1 MNYSQ
6 TASKILSLIGGKENL
21 SNISH
26 CATRL
31 RLNLVDS
38 SNINKSEVEGVEG
51 VVSVVEKAGQFQII
65 IGLNVDKVYGE
76 LEKLTGKINSA
87 SVVEESKEKT
97 NLISSIF
104 SSISGIFAPLLPIL
118 AGSGIL
124 RGLTL
129 LSVQMGILQEASG
142 TYEILSIASMSVF
155 HFLPV
160 MLAFSSGKRF
170 GVSPYISAI
179 IGAALINPA
188 FIDLMGSQGNGAIT
202 AFMGIPVVLMDYS
215 ATVIP
220 IIFAILVY
228 SYLGKALEKYIP
240 VGMQL
245 VFVPLI
251 SLFIMIPFT
260 MIVIG
265 PIGVYGGEFIASIV
279 NNLIE
284 SSGLLAGI
292 VVGGG
297 WSVLV
302 SFGLHWAVNPI
313 MINNVSTVGYDYIVP
328 LTFACNFAVIGT
340 ALGVFLKSRDKKRKN
355 FNLTGII
362 TIALSGIIEPT
373 LYGTLVK
380 NKMLFLCQI
389 IGGAIGGAFMGFFK
403 VSSNAFVFGGCTTIP
418 AFVGG
423 NLTAAIIGLLISVA
437 VSAVLSY
444 IVVAREEKAIEKKE
458 IA

>member
-1 MNYSQ
+1 MNYKK
-6 TASKILSLIGGKENL
+6 TGETILNLIGGKENIV
-21 SNISH
+21 NMTH

-31 RLNLVDS
+31 RFNLADT
-38 SNINKSEVEGVEG
+38 SNIDVKAVEDVEG
-51 VVSVVEKAGQFQII
+51 VVSVVEKAGQFQIV
-65 IGLNVDKVYGE
+65 IGLDVEKVYVE
-76 LEKLTGKINSA
+76 IEKITGIVGSA
-87 SVVEESKEKT
+87 KVEESSDEKPGII
-97 NLISSIF
+97 NSIF
-104 SSISGIFAPLLPIL
+104 SSISGIFAPLLPVL

-129 LSVQMGILQEASG
+129 LATQLGLLQEGSG
-142 TYEILSIASMSVF
+142 TYKILTVASMSIF
-155 HFLPV
+155 YFLPV

-179 IGAALINPA
+179 IGAALIHPDFMA
-188 FIDLMGSQGNGAIT
+188 LMGTSGNGAT
-202 AFMGIPVVLMDYS
+202 TNFLGIPVVLMDYS

-220 IIFAILVY
+220 IIFAIWVY
-228 SYLGKALEKYIP
+228 SFLGKFLEKHIP
-240 VGMQL
+240 TGMQL

-251 SLFIMIPFT
+251 SFAIMIPFT

-265 PIGVYGGEFIASIV
+265 PIGVYGGEFIAKIV

-284 SSGLLAGI
+284 SSGLLSGI
-292 VVGGG
+292 VIGGG

-313 MINNVSTVGYDYIVP
+313 MINNVSTIGYDYIVP

-340 ALGVFLKSRDKKRKN
+340 ALGVFLKSKNQKTKN

-380 NKMLFLCQI
+380 NRMLFLSQI
-389 IGGAIGGAFMGFFK
+389 IGGAVGGAFMGYYK
-403 VSSNAFVFGGCTTIP
+403 VSSNAFVFGGVTTIP

-423 NLTAAIIGLLISVA
+423 NLGAAIIGLIISVV
-437 VSAVLSY
+437 VSAVLAY
-444 IVVAREEKAIEKKE
+444 IFVAREEKKSKSK
-458 IA
+458 

>member
-1 MNYSQ
+1 MNYSK
-6 TASKILSLIGGKENL
+6 TAKDIFLLIGGKENL
-21 SNISH
+21 TNISH

-38 SNINKSEVEGVEG
+38 SKVDKKAVEEVDG

-65 IGLNVDKVYGE
+65 IGLDVDKVYVE
-76 LEKLTGKINSA
+76 FEKLTGIVRSANS
-87 SVVEESKEKT
+87 EEKSQEKAGI
-97 NLISSIF
+97 ISSIF
-104 SSISGIFAPLLPIL
+104 SSISGIFAPLLPVL

-129 LSVQMGILQEASG
+129 LAVQVGFIKEGTG
-142 TYEILSIASMSVF
+142 TYTILTVASTTVIY
-155 HFLPV
+155 FLPV
-160 MLAFSSGKRF
+160 LLAFSSGKRF

-179 IGAALINPA
+179 IGAALIHPNLIA
-188 FIDLMGSQGNGAIT
+188 LMGTQGNGAT
-202 AFMGIPVVLMDYS
+202 TTFMGIKAVLMNYS

-220 IIFAILVY
+220 IIFAIWIY
-228 SYLGKALEKYIP
+228 SFLGKFLEKHIP
-240 VGMQL
+240 TGMQL
-245 VFVPLI
+245 VFIPLI
-251 SLFIMIPFT
+251 SLAVMIPFT
-260 MIVIG
+260 IIAIG

-284 SSGLLAGI
+284 SSGLVAGI

-313 MINNVSTVGYDYIVP
+313 MINNVSTIGHDYIVP

-340 ALGVFLKSRDKKRKN
+340 ALGVFLKSKDKKRKN

-380 NKMLFLCQI
+380 NRMLFLSQI
-389 IGGAIGGAFMGFFK
+389 IGGAVGGAFMGFFK
-403 VSSNAFVFGGCTTIP
+403 VSSSAFVFGGCTTLP

-423 NLTAAIIGLLISVA
+423 NFMAAIIGLIISVI
-437 VSAVLSY
+437 VSAVLAY
-444 IVVAREEKAIEKKE
+444 IFVAREEKNL
-458 IA
+458 

>member
-1 MNYSQ
+1 MNYKE
-6 TASKILSLIGGKENL
+6 TAKEILTLVGGQDNL
-21 SNISH
+21 ANISH

-31 RLNLVDS
+31 RLNLIDSTIVDQHAVE
-38 SNINKSEVEGVEG
+38 EVDG

-65 IGLNVDKVYGE
+65 IGLDVDKVYNE
-76 LEKLTGKINSA
+76 FEKLIGKINTSNEQA
-87 SVVEESKEKT
+87 VEEKKGV
-97 NLISSIF
+97 ISSIF
-104 SSISGIFAPLLPIL
+104 SAVSGIFAPLLPVL

-129 LSVQMGILQEASG
+129 LAVQLGLLQQSSG
-142 TYEILSIASMSVF
+142 TYEILTVASMSVF
-155 HFLPV
+155 YFLPV

-179 IGAALINPA
+179 IGAALIHPD
-188 FIDLMGSQGNGAIT
+188 FIALMGSQGNGAT
-202 AFMGIPVVLMDYS
+202 TSFMSIPVVLMNYS

-220 IIFAILVY
+220 IIFAIWVY
-228 SYLGKALEKYIP
+228 SFLGKFLEKHIP
-240 VGMQL
+240 TGMQL

-251 SLFIMIPFT
+251 SLFIMVPFT
-260 MIVIG
+260 MIAIG
-265 PIGVYGGEFIASIV
+265 PLGVYGGELIAKVV
-279 NNLIE
+279 NSLIE

-313 MINNVSTVGYDYIVP
+313 MINNVSTIGFDYIVP

-340 ALGVFLKSRDKKRKN
+340 ALGVVLKTKDAKKKN

-380 NKMLFLCQI
+380 NKMLFLSQI
-389 IGGAIGGAFMGFFK
+389 IGGAVGGAFMGFCK

-423 NLTAAIIGLLISVA
+423 NLTAAIIGLVISVI
-437 VSAVLSY
+437 VSAVLAY
-444 IVVAREEKAIEKKE
+444 TFVAREEKLTGK
-458 IA
+458 

>member
-1 MNYSQ
+1 MNYKH
-6 TASKILSLIGGKENL
+6 TAKEILTLVGGKENL

-31 RLNLVDS
+31 RLKLINSSIVDRS
-38 SNINKSEVEGVEG
+38 AVEEVEG
-51 VVSVVEKAGQFQII
+51 VVSVVEKAGFFQII
-65 IGLNVDKVYGE
+65 IGLDVDKVYAE
-76 LEKLTGKINSA
+76 FEKLTGKIESTNA
-87 SVVEESKEKT
+87 STDGEDGAD
-97 NLISSIF
+97 NAGIISSIF
-104 SSISGIFAPLLPIL
+104 SAISGIFAPLLPIL

-129 LSVQMGILQEASG
+129 LAVQVGILQQGSG
-142 TYEILSIASMSVF
+142 TYEILTVASMTVF

-179 IGAALINPA
+179 IGAALINPD
-188 FIDLMGSQGNGAIT
+188 FYVLMGSQGNGAT
-202 AFMGIPVVLMDYS
+202 TSFLGIPVVLMDYS

-220 IIFAILVY
+220 IILSIWAY
-228 SYLGKALEKYIP
+228 SYLEKTLEKYIP
-240 VGMQL
+240 IGMQL

-260 MIVIG
+260 MIAIG
-265 PIGVYGGEFIASIV
+265 PLGVYGGELIANVV
-279 NNLIE
+279 NYLIE

-292 VVGGG
+292 IVGGG

-313 MINNVSTVGYDYIVP
+313 MINNVSTIGYDYIVP

-340 ALGVFLKSRDKKRKN
+340 ALGVFLKSKDTKKKN

-389 IGGAIGGAFMGFFK
+389 IGGAVGGAFMGFFK
-403 VSSNAFVFGGCTTIP
+403 VSSNAFVFGGVTTIP

-423 NLTAAIIGLLISVA
+423 NLAAAIIGLLISVV
-437 VSAVLSY
+437 VSAILAY
-444 IVVAREEKAIEKKE
+444 LCVAREEKD
-458 IA
+458 

>member
-1 MNYSQ
+1 MNYKQ
-6 TASKILSLIGGKENL
+6 TAKEILTLVGGKENL

-31 RLNLVDS
+31 RLKLVNS
-38 SNINKSEVEGVEG
+38 SIVDRSAVEEVEG
-51 VVSVVEKAGQFQII
+51 VVSVVEKAGFFQII
-65 IGLNVDKVYGE
+65 IGLDVDKVYAE
-76 LEKLTGKINSA
+76 FEKLTGKIESTNSSA
-87 SVVEESKEKT
+87 DGEDGGDD
-97 NLISSIF
+97 NAGIISSIF
-104 SSISGIFAPLLPIL
+104 SAISGIFAPLLPIL

-129 LSVQMGILQEASG
+129 LAVQVGILQQGSG
-142 TYEILSIASMSVF
+142 TYEILTVASMTVF

-179 IGAALINPA
+179 IGAALINPD
-188 FIDLMGSQGNGAIT
+188 FYVLMGSQGNGAT
-202 AFMGIPVVLMDYS
+202 TSFLGIPVVLMDYS

-220 IIFAILVY
+220 IILSIWAY
-228 SYLGKALEKYIP
+228 SYLEKTLEKYIP
-240 VGMQL
+240 IGMQL

-260 MIVIG
+260 MIAIG
-265 PIGVYGGEFIASIV
+265 PLGVYGGELIANVV
-279 NNLIE
+279 NYLIE

-292 VVGGG
+292 IVGGG

-313 MINNVSTVGYDYIVP
+313 MINNVSTIGYDYIVP

-340 ALGVFLKSRDKKRKN
+340 ALGVFLKSKDTKKKN

-389 IGGAIGGAFMGFFK
+389 IGGAVGGAFMGFFK
-403 VSSNAFVFGGCTTIP
+403 VSSNAFVFGGVTTIP

-423 NLTAAIIGLLISVA
+423 NLAAAIIGLLISVV
-437 VSAVLSY
+437 VSAILAY
-444 IVVAREEKAIEKKE
+444 ICVAREEKD
-458 IA
+458 

>member
-1 MNYSQ
+1 MNYKQ
-6 TASKILSLIGGKENL
+6 TAQEILTLVGGKENV
-21 SNISH
+21 SNLSH

-31 RLNLVDS
+31 RLQLITSSTVDH
-38 SNINKSEVEGVEG
+38 KAVEEVDG
-51 VVSVVEKAGQFQII
+51 VVSVVEKAGIFQII
-65 IGLNVDKVYGE
+65 IGLDVDKVYAE
-76 LEKLTGKINSA
+76 FEKLIGKIESTKSNT
-87 SVVEESKEKT
+87 VRDEEGDRSDI
-97 NLISSIF
+97 ISTIF
-104 SSISGIFAPLLPIL
+104 SAISGIFAPLLPIL

-129 LSVQMGILQEASG
+129 LAVQVGILQQGSG
-142 TYEILSIASMSVF
+142 TYEILTIASMTVF

-179 IGAALINPA
+179 IGAALINPE
-188 FIDLMGSQGNGAIT
+188 FYVLMGSQGNGAT
-202 AFMGIPVVLMDYS
+202 TSFLGIPVVLMDYS

-220 IIFAILVY
+220 IILSIWAY
-228 SYLGKALEKYIP
+228 SYVEKTLEKYIP
-240 VGMQL
+240 IGMQL

-251 SLFIMIPFT
+251 SLFIMVPFT
-260 MIVIG
+260 MIAIG
-265 PIGVYGGEFIASIV
+265 PLGVYGGEMIASIV
-279 NNLIE
+279 NYLME
-284 SSGLLAGI
+284 SSGLLAGVI
-292 VVGGG
+292 VGGG

-313 MINNVSTVGYDYIVP
+313 MINNVSTIGLDYIVP

-340 ALGVFLKSRDKKRKN
+340 ALGVFLKTKDTKKKH

-380 NKMLFLCQI
+380 NRMLFLCQI
-389 IGGAIGGAFMGFFK
+389 IGGAVGGAFMGFFR
-403 VSSNAFVFGGCTTIP
+403 VSSNAFVFGGVTTIP

-423 NLTAAIIGLLISVA
+423 NLAAAIIGLLISVV
-437 VSAVLSY
+437 VSAILAY
-444 IVVAREEKAIEKKE
+444 ICVAREEKNEQV
-458 IA
+458 

>member
-1 MNYSQ
+1 MNYSK
-6 TASKILSLIGGKENL
+6 TAKDIFLLIGGKENL
-21 SNISH
+21 TNISH

-38 SNINKSEVEGVEG
+38 SKVDKKAVEEVDG

-65 IGLNVDKVYGE
+65 IGLDVDKVYVE
-76 LEKLTGKINSA
+76 FEKLTGIVRSANS
-87 SVVEESKEKT
+87 EEKSQEKAGI
-97 NLISSIF
+97 ISSIF
-104 SSISGIFAPLLPIL
+104 SSISGIFAPLLPVL

-129 LSVQMGILQEASG
+129 LAVQVGFIKEGTG
-142 TYEILSIASMSVF
+142 TYTILTVASTSVF
-155 HFLPV
+155 YFLPV
-160 MLAFSSGKRF
+160 LLAFSSGKRF

-179 IGAALINPA
+179 IGAALIHPNLIA
-188 FIDLMGSQGNGAIT
+188 LMGTQGNGAT
-202 AFMGIPVVLMDYS
+202 TTFMGIKAVLMNYS

-220 IIFAILVY
+220 IIFAIWIY
-228 SYLGKALEKYIP
+228 SFLGKFLEKHIP
-240 VGMQL
+240 TGMQL
-245 VFVPLI
+245 VFIPLI
-251 SLFIMIPFT
+251 SLAVMIPFT
-260 MIVIG
+260 IIAIG

-284 SSGLLAGI
+284 SSGLVAGI

-313 MINNVSTVGYDYIVP
+313 MINNVSTIGHDYIVP

-340 ALGVFLKSRDKKRKN
+340 ALGVFLKSKDKKRKN

-380 NKMLFLCQI
+380 NRMLFLSQI
-389 IGGAIGGAFMGFFK
+389 IGGAVGGAFMGFFK
-403 VSSNAFVFGGCTTIP
+403 VSSSAFVFGGCTTLP

-423 NLTAAIIGLLISVA
+423 NFMAAIIGLIISVI
-437 VSAVLSY
+437 VSAVLAY
-444 IVVAREEKAIEKKE
+444 IFVAREEKNL
-458 IA
+458 

>member
-1 MNYSQ
+1 MNYKQ
-6 TASKILSLIGGKENL
+6 TAKEILTLVGGKENL
-21 SNISH
+21 SSISH

-31 RLNLVDS
+31 RLKLINSSIVDS
-38 SNINKSEVEGVEG
+38 SAVEEVEG
-51 VVSVVEKAGQFQII
+51 VVSVVEKAGFFQII
-65 IGLNVDKVYGE
+65 IGLDVDKVYAE
-76 LEKLTGKINSA
+76 FEKLTGRIESTNSSTDGEDGA
-87 SVVEESKEKT
+87 D
-97 NLISSIF
+97 NAGIISSIF
-104 SSISGIFAPLLPIL
+104 SAISGIFAPLLPIL

-129 LSVQMGILQEASG
+129 LAVQVGILQQGSG
-142 TYEILSIASMSVF
+142 TYEILTVASMTVF

-179 IGAALINPA
+179 IGAALINPD
-188 FIDLMGSQGNGAIT
+188 FYVLMGSQGNGAT
-202 AFMGIPVVLMDYS
+202 TSFLGIPVVLMDYS

-220 IIFAILVY
+220 IILSIWAY
-228 SYLGKALEKYIP
+228 SYLGKTLEKYIP
-240 VGMQL
+240 IGMQL

-260 MIVIG
+260 MIAIG
-265 PIGVYGGEFIASIV
+265 PLGVYGGELIANVV
-279 NNLIE
+279 NYLIE

-292 VVGGG
+292 IVGGG

-313 MINNVSTVGYDYIVP
+313 MINNVSTIGYDYIVP

-340 ALGVFLKSRDKKRKN
+340 ALGVFLKSKDTKKKN

-389 IGGAIGGAFMGFFK
+389 IGGAVGGAFMGFFQI
-403 VSSNAFVFGGCTTIP
+403 SSNAFVFGGVTTIP

-423 NLTAAIIGLLISVA
+423 NLAAAIIGLLISVV
-437 VSAVLSY
+437 VSAILAY
-444 IVVAREEKAIEKKE
+444 ICVAREEKD
-458 IA
+458 

>member
-1 MNYSQ
+1 MNYSE
-6 TASKILSLIGGKENL
+6 TAKEILSLVGGEENL
-21 SNISH
+21 ANISH

-31 RLNLVDS
+31 RLNLIDS
-38 SNINKSEVEGVEG
+38 SNVDHSAVEAVEG

-65 IGLNVDKVYGE
+65 IGLDVDKVYAE
-76 LEKLTGKINSA
+76 LEKLTGKINSSSA
-87 SVVEESKEKT
+87 GQENEEKAGVVSG
-97 NLISSIF
+97 IF
-104 SSISGIFAPLLPIL
+104 SAISGIFAPLLPVL

-129 LSVQMGILQEASG
+129 LAVQAGILQEGTG
-142 TYEILSIASMSVF
+142 TYTILTVASMSVF
-155 HFLPV
+155 YFLPV

-179 IGAALINPA
+179 IAAALINPD
-188 FIDLMGSQGNGAIT
+188 FIALMGSQGNGAT
-202 AFMGIPVVLMDYS
+202 TSFMGIKVVLMNYS

-220 IIFAILVY
+220 IIFAIWVY

-265 PIGVYGGEFIASIV
+265 PLGVYGGEFIANIV
-279 NNLIE
+279 NSLIE

-313 MINNVSTVGYDYIVP
+313 MINNVSTIGYDYIVP

-340 ALGVFLKSRDKKRKN
+340 ALGVFLKSRDTKRKN

-380 NKMLFLCQI
+380 NRMLFLSQI
-389 IGGAIGGAFMGFFK
+389 IGGATGGAFMGFCK

-423 NLTAAIIGLLISVA
+423 NLTAAIIGLLISVV
-437 VSAVLSY
+437 VSAVLAY
-444 IVVAREEKAIEKKE
+444 IFVAREEKKLEA
-458 IA
+458 

>member
-1 MNYSQ
+1 MNYKQ
-6 TASKILSLIGGKENL
+6 TAKEILTLVGGKENL

-31 RLNLVDS
+31 RLKLINSSIVDRS
-38 SNINKSEVEGVEG
+38 AVEEVEG
-51 VVSVVEKAGQFQII
+51 VVSVVEKAGFFQII
-65 IGLNVDKVYGE
+65 IGLDVDKVYAE
-76 LEKLTGKINSA
+76 FEKLTGKI
-87 SVVEESKEKT
+87 ESTKSSTEGEDGAD
-97 NLISSIF
+97 NVGIISSIF
-104 SSISGIFAPLLPIL
+104 SAISGIFAPLLPIL

-129 LSVQMGILQEASG
+129 LAVQVGILQQGSG
-142 TYEILSIASMSVF
+142 TYEILTVASMTVF

-179 IGAALINPA
+179 IGAALINPD
-188 FIDLMGSQGNGAIT
+188 FYVLMGNQGNGAT
-202 AFMGIPVVLMDYS
+202 TSFLGIPVVLMDYS

-220 IIFAILVY
+220 IIISIWAY
-228 SYLGKALEKYIP
+228 SYLEKTLVKYIP
-240 VGMQL
+240 IGMQL

-260 MIVIG
+260 MIAIG
-265 PIGVYGGEFIASIV
+265 PLGVYGGELIANVV
-279 NNLIE
+279 NYLIE

-292 VVGGG
+292 IVGGG

-313 MINNVSTVGYDYIVP
+313 MINNVSTIGYDYIVP

-340 ALGVFLKSRDKKRKN
+340 ALGVFLKSKDTKKKN

-380 NKMLFLCQI
+380 NRMLFLCQI
-389 IGGAIGGAFMGFFK
+389 IGGAVGGAFMGFFK
-403 VSSNAFVFGGCTTIP
+403 VSSNAFVFGGVTTIP

-423 NLTAAIIGLLISVA
+423 NLAAAIIGLLISVV
-437 VSAVLSY
+437 VSAILAY
-444 IVVAREEKAIEKKE
+444 ICVAREEKD
-458 IA
+458 

>member
-1 MNYSQ
+1 MNYSE
-6 TASKILSLIGGKENL
+6 TAKEILSLVGGEENL
-21 SNISH
+21 ANISH

-31 RLNLVDS
+31 RLNLIDS
-38 SNINKSEVEGVEG
+38 SNVDHSAVEAVEG

-65 IGLNVDKVYGE
+65 IGLDVDKVYAE
-76 LEKLTGKINSA
+76 LEKLTGKINSSSA
-87 SVVEESKEKT
+87 GQENEEKAGVVSG
-97 NLISSIF
+97 IF
-104 SSISGIFAPLLPIL
+104 SAISGIFAPLLPVL

-129 LSVQMGILQEASG
+129 LAVQARILQEGTG
-142 TYEILSIASMSVF
+142 TYTILTVASMSVF
-155 HFLPV
+155 YFLPV

-179 IGAALINPA
+179 IAAALINPD
-188 FIDLMGSQGNGAIT
+188 FIALMGSQGNGAT
-202 AFMGIPVVLMDYS
+202 TSFMGIKVVLMNYS

-220 IIFAILVY
+220 IIFAIWVY

-265 PIGVYGGEFIASIV
+265 PLGVYGGEFIANIV
-279 NNLIE
+279 NSLIE

-313 MINNVSTVGYDYIVP
+313 MINNVSTIGYDYIVP

-340 ALGVFLKSRDKKRKN
+340 ALGVFLKSRDTKRKN

-380 NKMLFLCQI
+380 NRMLFLSQI
-389 IGGAIGGAFMGFFK
+389 IGGATGGAFMGFCK

-423 NLTAAIIGLLISVA
+423 NLTAAIIGLLISVV
-437 VSAVLSY
+437 VSAVLAY
-444 IVVAREEKAIEKKE
+444 IFVAREEKKLEA
-458 IA
+458 

>member
-1 MNYSQ
+1 MNYRK
-6 TASKILSLIGGKENL
+6 TGEDILTLIGGKENIK
-21 SNISH
+21 NMTH

-31 RLNLVDS
+31 RFNLVDT
-38 SNINKSEVEGVEG
+38 SNIDVKAVENVDG

-65 IGLNVDKVYGE
+65 IGLDVDKVYAE
-76 LEKLTGKINSA
+76 IEKIIGTVSSSKL
-87 SVVEESKEKT
+87 EESSEEKAGVV
-97 NLISSIF
+97 SSIF
-104 SSISGIFAPLLPIL
+104 SAISGIFAPLLPVL

-129 LSVQMGILQEASG
+129 LATQLGFLQEGSG
-142 TYEILSIASMSVF
+142 TYKILTIASMSIF
-155 HFLPV
+155 YFLPV

-170 GVSPYISAI
+170 GVSPYISAV
-179 IGAALINPA
+179 IGAALIHPD
-188 FIDLMGSQGNGAIT
+188 FIALMGTGGNGT
-202 AFMGIPVVLMDYS
+202 TTTFLGIPVVLMNYS
-215 ATVIP
+215 STVIP
-220 IIFAILVY
+220 IIFAIWVY
-228 SYLGKALEKYIP
+228 SFLAKFLEKYIP

-251 SLFIMIPFT
+251 SFALMIPFT

-265 PIGVYGGEFIASIV
+265 PIGVYGGEFIAKIV
-279 NNLIE
+279 NTLIE
-284 SSGLLAGI
+284 SSGLVAGI
-292 VVGGG
+292 VIGGG

-313 MINNVSTVGYDYIVP
+313 MINNVSTIGYDYIVP

-340 ALGVFLKSRDKKRKN
+340 ALGVFLKSRDQKTKN

-380 NKMLFLCQI
+380 NKMLFLSQI
-389 IGGAIGGAFMGFFK
+389 IGGAVGGAFMGFCK

-423 NLTAAIIGLLISVA
+423 NLGAAIIGLIISVV
-437 VSAVLSY
+437 VSAILAY
-444 IVVAREEKAIEKKE
+444 IFVARENKKIESK
-458 IA
+458 